1 MQNNYFQHKQ
11 ICFLISLF
19 MTFFQMEVLW
29 LLLAI
34 IEALSTWA
42 KATPDRG
49 TTCSMPT
56 EYTIT
61 YPSRPDGMETC
72 RPCPKCPPGQG
83 LPIQCGSKVPN
94 GTSTNCVPCEANRT
108 YSTSHDSS
116 TCRACNDCGLKNVLQ
131 VCTPFQNRICGT
143 SCPEGY
149 FKDEFTD
156 DCKMCYF
163 CCDHVP
169 EHDRVGK
176 CKALNM
182 PSHMRCEW
190 TLENENCKKLY
201 EKATA
206 IKSPAKTTPFGMTL
220 TTTKEPSTMTSGH
233 SSNSWSQPMT
243 TSNNPGILTE
253 DTYLPVRN
261 NASTPSST
269 NEKGDKA
276 GMITLF
282 VLLAI
287 FIIVL
292 IVYFT
297 RRKKTEKKSNYE
309 FSVYCKH

>member
-1 MQNNYFQHKQ
+1 MVFV
-11 ICFLISLF
+11 I
-19 MTFFQMEVLW
+19 TV
-29 LLLAI
+29 
-34 IEALSTWA
+34 LSTWA
-42 KATPDRG
+42 KVIDDRD
-49 TTCSMPT
+49 TRCSMLT
-56 EYTIT
+56 EFTIT
-61 YPSRPDGMETC
+61 HPSSPDGLETC
-72 RPCPKCPPGQG
+72 RPCPRCPPGQG
-83 LPIQCGSKVPN
+83 PPIQCGSKVPN

-149 FKDEFTD
+149 FFDEFTD

-169 EHDRVGK
+169 ERDRVEK

-190 TLENENCKKLY
+190 TLENENCKKLH
-201 EKATA
+201 EKATP

-233 SSNSWSQPMT
+233 SSNSWSQLMT
-243 TSNNPGILTE
+243 TSNNFGILTE
-253 DTYLPVRN
+253 DAYSPVRN
-261 NASTPSST
+261 DASTPPST
-269 NEKGDKA
+269 KEKDHKA

-282 VLLAI
+282 VGLAI
-287 FIIVL
+287 FNFFAIVL
-292 IVYFT
+292 IMCFT
-297 RRKKTEKKSNYE
+297 RRKKTIRNNAEQMSNYE
-309 FSVYCKH
+309 LPVYCKHLWKGTRQREGLRA